1 MTVKL
6 LHSTP
11 LEITVEAIR
20 TCYDSKGDNL
30 GPKDREL
37 LRKIISSKHE
47 STLEHIFFNFKI
59 EGISRACLQELA
71 RHRIASYS
79 VKSTRYTLKELKNI
93 PDNKLENFLVD
104 DITSIVKS
112 AGIDALKSIKAMFN
126 MPEPKM
132 DEMKY
137 ALPESYKT
145 SLVWSINARA
155 LRNFLVLRTSPRAHK
170 EIRKL
175 ALTVL
180 NIVCE
185 NGYEILFEDIK

>member
-20 TCYDSKGDNL
+20 TCYNSKGDNL

-104 DITSIVKS
+104 DITSTVKS
-112 AGIDALKSIKAMFN
+112 AGIDALKSIKAMFS

-180 NIVCE
+180 NIVCKS
-185 NGYEILFEDIK
+185 GYEILFEDIK

>member
-20 TCYDSKGDNL
+20 TCYNSKGDNL

-104 DITSIVKS
+104 DITSTVKS

-180 NIVCE
+180 NIVCKS
-185 NGYEILFEDIK
+185 GYEILFEDIK